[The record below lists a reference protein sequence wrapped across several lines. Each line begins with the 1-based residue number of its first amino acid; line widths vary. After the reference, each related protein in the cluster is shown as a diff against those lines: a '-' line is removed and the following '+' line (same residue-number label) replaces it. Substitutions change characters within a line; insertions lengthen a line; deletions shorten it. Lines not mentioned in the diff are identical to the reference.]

1 LVQGKIVRDAR
12 TPDGFG
18 VKGNV
23 FVQSNWNT
31 NINTFQTLNFN
42 QTFGTKHRLDGV
54 VGFEY
59 RRENNEQINANG
71 NTFPTYQFT
80 SLNNA

>member
-1 LVQGKIVRDAR
+1 NLNADYKILSWLTFRTQVGLDYRLVQGKIVRDAR

-42 QTFGTKHRLDGV
+42 KTFGTKHQLDGV
-54 VGFEY
+54 VG
-59 RRENNEQINANG
+59 
-71 NTFPTYQFT
+71 
-80 SLNNA
+80 